1 MGRPISSDYLL
12 GRKLLTGVTNPSGLG
27 VSFELDGTRVYAVM
41 EVDDKLSGKAKV
53 LPPGATQG
61 VIDDCAHATLSAL
74 KKRIGVTRESRVRF
88 LKPLYKGEPM
98 RVEGS
103 ILKESAD
110 LFTIAVRLID
120 KKLQA
125 CVEGEIE
132 VFGLSAD
139 QVRRMTPDG
148 MVPPELK
155 RYLP

>member
-12 GRKLLTGVTNPSGLG
+12 GRKLLSGVLDPSGLG
-27 VSFELDGTRVYAVM
+27 VAFELDGPRVYAVVEIDEKM
-41 EVDDKLSGKAKV
+41 AGKAKV
-53 LPPGATQG
+53 LPPGSVQS
-61 VIDDCAHATLSAL
+61 VVDDCAHAALAAL

-88 LKPLYKGEPM
+88 LKPLYRGDSV

-103 ILKESAD
+103 VQKESGD
-110 LFTIAVRLID
+110 VFTIAVRVID
-120 KKLQA
+120 KKIQL
-125 CVEGEIE
+125 CVEGELE
-132 VFGLSAD
+132 VFALAAE